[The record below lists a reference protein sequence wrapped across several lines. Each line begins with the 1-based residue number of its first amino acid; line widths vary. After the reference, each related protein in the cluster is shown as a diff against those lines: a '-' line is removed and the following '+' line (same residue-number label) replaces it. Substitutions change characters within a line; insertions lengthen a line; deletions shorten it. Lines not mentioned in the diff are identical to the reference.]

1 MITKIC
7 ENCGKEFKVIK
18 CRENTAKY
26 CCKQCSDESKKASN
40 NVICSF
46 CGKPFH
52 MKNFRINKYNRNLGI
67 FCSRECASKAKKIY
81 YSGKGNHQYGLT
93 GDKNASFKNEDLI
106 YKNHKINDI
115 YVYFPNHPYC
125 NKSGRVKLH
134 RLLVEEHYYL
144 FPIKYFEYNNGWW
157 VLKKNID
164 VHHLDKNHDNNVIS
178 NLIPCT
184 RSEHRNYH
192 ETLITERDSKGRIL
206 KTAVL
211 K

>member
-1 MITKIC
+1 MVTKIC

-26 CCKQCSDESKKASN
+26 CCRKCADESRKASN

-52 MKNFRINKYNRNLGI
+52 MKNYQINKYNRNLGI
-67 FCSRECASKAKKIY
+67 FCSRECLNKAKEIY
-81 YSGKGNHQYGLT
+81 YIGEGNHQYGLT
-93 GDKNASFKNEDLI
+93 GDKNASFKNADLI
-106 YKNHKINDI
+106 HKNHKINDI

-125 NKSGRVKLH
+125 SRSGRVKLH

-157 VLKKNID
+157 VLKRDISI
-164 VHHLDKNHDNNVIS
+164 HHLDGNHDNNSIS

-184 RSEHRNYH
+184 KSEHSKYH
-192 ETLITERDSKGRIL
+192 KSVIIERDNKGRIL

>member
-1 MITKIC
+1 MVTKIC

-26 CCKQCSDESKKASN
+26 CCRKCSDESKKASN

-52 MKNFRINKYNRNLGI
+52 LKNYQITKYNRTLGI
-67 FCSRECASKAKKIY
+67 FCSRECLNEAKKIY
-81 YSGKGNHQYGLT
+81 YVKEGNHQYGLT
-93 GDKNASFKNEDLI
+93 GNKNASFKNKDLV

-125 NKSGRVKLH
+125 SKTGRVKLH
-134 RLLVEEHYYL
+134 RLLVEEHYYM

-157 VLKKNID
+157 ILKRNID
-164 VHHLDKNHDNNVIS
+164 VHHLDGNHDNNDIS

-184 RSEHRNYH
+184 KSEHKHYH
-192 ETLITERDSKGRIL
+192 KTIIIERDKGKIL
-206 KTAVL
+206 KAAVL

>member
-26 CCKQCSDESKKASN
+26 CCRKCADESKKASN

-52 MKNFRINKYNRNLGI
+52 MKKFQINRYNRTLGI
-67 FCSRECASKAKKIY
+67 FCSRKCVSKAKEIY
-81 YSGKGNHQYGLT
+81 YSGEGNHQYGLT
-93 GDKNASFKNEDLI
+93 GDKNASFKNAELVQ
-106 YKNHKINDI
+106 KNHKINDI

-125 NKSGRVKLH
+125 SKTGRIKLH

-157 VLKKNID
+157 VLKRNID
-164 VHHLDKNHDNNVIS
+164 VHHLDGNHDNNDIS

-184 RSEHRNYH
+184 RSEHRSYH
-192 ETLITERDSKGRIL
+192 KTAIIERDNKGRIL

>member
-26 CCKQCSDESKKASN
+26 CCRKCADESRKASN

-52 MKNFRINKYNRNLGI
+52 MKKFQINRYNRTLGI
-67 FCSRECASKAKKIY
+67 FCSRKCVSKAKEIY
-81 YSGKGNHQYGLT
+81 YSGEGNHQYGLT
-93 GDKNASFKNEDLI
+93 GDKNASFKNAELVQ
-106 YKNHKINDI
+106 KNHKINDI

-125 NKSGRVKLH
+125 SKTGRIKLH

-157 VLKKNID
+157 VLKRNID
-164 VHHLDKNHDNNVIS
+164 VHHLDGNHDNNDIS

-184 RSEHRNYH
+184 RSEHRSYH
-192 ETLITERDSKGRIL
+192 KTAIIERDNKGRIL